1 MRFQAARDVLAR
13 TFLYVYLMLLS
24 MSRIYKKALHCS
36 NSKGGCM
43 VMLERRYLAQG
54 LFQQRDLECAKQCRK
69 IRIRRE
75 IELRK
80 A

>member
-1 MRFQAARDVLAR
+1 
-13 TFLYVYLMLLS
+13 
-24 MSRIYKKALHCS
+24 
-36 NSKGGCM
+36 
-43 VMLERRYLAQG
+43 MLERRYLAQG
-54 LFQQRDLECAKQCRK
+54 LFQQRDLECVKQCRK